1 MFEVIETYMIQ
12 FIELLPAIIGLYVLF
27 DFLGGML
34 PNNRW

>member
-1 MFEVIETYMIQ
+1 MFEVIETYMIH
-12 FIELLPAIIGLYVLF
+12 FIGLLPAIIGFYVLF

>member
-1 MFEVIETYMIQ
+1 MFDVIKTYLTQLIDLM
-12 FIELLPAIIGLYVLF
+12 PGIIGLYVLF